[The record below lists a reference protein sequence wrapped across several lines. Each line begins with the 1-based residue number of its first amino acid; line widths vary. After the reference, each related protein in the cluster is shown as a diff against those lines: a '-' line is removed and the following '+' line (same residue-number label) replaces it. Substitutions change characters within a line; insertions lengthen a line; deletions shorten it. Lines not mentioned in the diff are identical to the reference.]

1 MDFGVAFQVA
11 VAVDVVE
18 VLYRVL
24 LGALVVLFAD
34 VCLVAVRVEPDE
46 LSLLYVFKLH
56 NIFLVAVQ
64 DHSQTVKL
72 LHHKLPKKSS
82 VLFSLV

>member
-18 VLYRVL
+18 VLYRVFL
-24 LGALVVLFAD
+24 TASVILFAD

-56 NIFLVAVQ
+56 SVFLSEGPSVA
-64 DHSQTVKL
+64 
-72 LHHKLPKKSS
+72 
-82 VLFSLV
+82 LVG